1 MIRRF
6 VRVLVVSALLG
17 VLTTAALVAAAMLAI
32 AAVLAVDP
40 KVLIG
45 IAVGVVWMIATG
57 IYVVTLEGRREG
69 NS

>member
-1 MIRRF
+1 MKRAF

-69 NS
+69 NA